1 MTQTLPAVE
10 IDIAVKVVLI
20 VDVVIRSFGTCWKI
34 RVKCLKA
41 RIFIFKRLFQ
51 SALHFDS
58 LYKKQKKEL
67 MFNFHFGIF
76 SQKNSLKLYCFPRNI
91 GRLLPLR

>member
-10 IDIAVKVVLI
+10 VNIAEKVVLI
-20 VDVVIRSFGTCWKI
+20 VDVVIRSFSTCWKI

-41 RIFIFKRLFQ
+41 RIFLFKRSFQ

-58 LYKKQKKEL
+58 LYKKQKT
-67 MFNFHFGIF
+67 NV
-76 SQKNSLKLYCFPRNI
+76 
-91 GRLLPLR
+91 